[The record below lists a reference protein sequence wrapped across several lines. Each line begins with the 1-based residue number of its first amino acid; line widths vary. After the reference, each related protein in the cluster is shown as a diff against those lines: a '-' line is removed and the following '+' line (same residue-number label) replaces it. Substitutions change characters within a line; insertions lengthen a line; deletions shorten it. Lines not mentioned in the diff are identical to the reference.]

1 MKENLKIV
9 ISGGGTGGHIFPAI
23 AIADALKKRFPKADI
38 LFIGAKGRMEME
50 RVPKAGYPIE
60 GLWISGMTKDLK
72 SILLPLKL
80 TSSFNHAIAIL
91 KRFKPDVVIGVG
103 GFASGPTLMGANF
116 LNIPTVIQEQNSYPG
131 KTNRN
136 VGKKA
141 KAICVAYDHLDQWFP
156 AEKIHFTGNPLRANI
171 KLNGTREEAAEFFHL
186 NPEKPVALLVGGS
199 QGALGINKGISAQ
212 LAAFKDADLQLIWQT
227 GKTYISQATGEV
239 NALGLG
245 EQVKPSVFIDR
256 MDLAYGLADVVISRA
271 GAMSISELA
280 LVQKPVIFVPLPTA
294 AEDHQTKNAQQL
306 VDAEAAIMV
315 RNADTEKD
323 LVPTLM
329 RLANDPA
336 LREKLSTN
344 IGKFARPNAA
354 NDIVDVIINAI
365 SQPSNHI
372 SWNAKHSTESISNLK
387 SKNEN

>member
-1 MKENLKIV
+1 MKENLKVV

-23 AIADALKKRFPKADI
+23 AIADALKRRFPKADI

-60 GLWISGMTKDLK
+60 GLWISGFTKNL
-72 SILLPLKL
+72 SALSLPFKL
-80 TSSFNHAIAIL
+80 VSSLTKACRIL
-91 KRFKPDVVIGVG
+91 KRFQPDVVIGVG
-103 GFASGPTLMGANF
+103 GFASGPTLKAANW
-116 LNIPTVIQEQNSYPG
+116 LGIPTVIQEQNSYPG

-171 KLNGTREEAAEFFHL
+171 TLNGTREEAAAFFQL
-186 NPEKPVALLVGGS
+186 NPSKPVALLVGGS

-212 LAAFKDADLQLIWQT
+212 LAAFKDNDLQLIWQT
-227 GKTYISQATGEV
+227 GKTYITQAQEEV
-239 NALGLG
+239 KALGL
-245 EQVKPSVFIDR
+245 ENQVKPTVFIER
-256 MDLAYGLADVVISRA
+256 MDLAYGLADMVISRA

-306 VDAEAAIMV
+306 VDADAAIMV

-323 LVPTLM
+323 LIPTLF
-329 RLANDPA
+329 RLKDDHELQAKMSA
-336 LREKLSTN
+336 N

-354 NDIVDVIINAI
+354 DDIVDQIIKVI
-365 SQPSNHI
+365 S
-372 SWNAKHSTESISNLK
+372 
-387 SKNEN
+387 

>member
-1 MKENLKIV
+1 MKENLKVV

-23 AIADALKKRFPKADI
+23 AIADALKRRFPEADI
-38 LFIGAKGRMEME
+38 LFIGAQGRMEME

-60 GLWISGMTKDLK
+60 GLWISGFTKDL
-72 SILLPLKL
+72 SVLSLPFKL
-80 TSSFNHAIAIL
+80 ISSLTKARRIL
-91 KRFKPDVVIGVG
+91 KRFKPDVVVGVG
-103 GFASGPTLMGANF
+103 GFASGPTLKAANW
-116 LNIPTVIQEQNSYPG
+116 LGIPTVIQEQNSYPG

-171 KLNGTREEAAEFFHL
+171 VLNGTREEAAEFFNL
-186 NPEKPVALLVGGS
+186 DPTKPVALLVGGS

-212 LAAFKDADLQLIWQT
+212 LAAFKDNDLQLIWQT
-227 GKTYISQATGEV
+227 GKTYIGQAQAEV
-239 NALGLG
+239 KALGL
-245 EQVKPSVFIDR
+245 ENQVKPTVFIDR

-306 VDAEAAIMV
+306 VDAEAALMV
-315 RNADTEKD
+315 RNADAEKE
-323 LVPTLM
+323 LVP
-329 RLANDPA
+329 A
-336 LREKLSTN
+336 LFQLKDDLELQAKLSKN

-354 NDIVDVIINAI
+354 DDIVNQIISVIN
-365 SQPSNHI
+365 
-372 SWNAKHSTESISNLK
+372 
-387 SKNEN
+387 

>member
-1 MKENLKIV
+1 MKENLKVV

-23 AIADALKKRFPKADI
+23 AIADALKRRFPQADI

-60 GLWISGMTKDLK
+60 GLWISGFTKDFRSLT
-72 SILLPLKL
+72 LPLKL
-80 TSSFNHAIAIL
+80 ISSLTKAINIL
-91 KRFKPDVVIGVG
+91 KRFQPDVVIGVG
-103 GFASGPTLMGANF
+103 GFASGPTLKAANW
-116 LNIPTVIQEQNSYPG
+116 LGIPTVIQEQNSYPG

-136 VGKKA
+136 VGQKA
-141 KAICVAYDHLDQWFP
+141 KAICVAYNHLDQWFP

-171 KLNGTREEAAEFFHL
+171 KLNGTREEAAAYFNL
-186 NPEKPVALLVGGS
+186 DAEKPVALLVGGS

-212 LAAFKDADLQLIWQT
+212 IAAFKNNDLQLIWQT
-227 GKTYISQATGEV
+227 GKTYFDQAHAEV
-239 NALGLG
+239 KALGL
-245 EQVKPSVFIDR
+245 ESQVKPTVFIDR

-306 VDAEAAIMV
+306 VDAEAAIIV
-315 RNADTEKD
+315 RNADTEKE
-323 LVPTLM
+323 LVPTLFK
-329 RLANDPA
+329 LAQNKA
-336 LREKLSTN
+336 LQEKMSAN

-354 NDIVDVIINAI
+354 EDIVEQIIQAI
-365 SQPSNHI
+365 NT
-372 SWNAKHSTESISNLK
+372 KK
-387 SKNEN
+387 R

>member
-1 MKENLKIV
+1 MKENLKVV

-23 AIADALKKRFPKADI
+23 AIADALKRRFPKADI

-60 GLWISGMTKDLK
+60 GLWISGFTKNL
-72 SILLPLKL
+72 SALSLPFKL
-80 TSSFNHAIAIL
+80 VSSLTKACRIL
-91 KRFKPDVVIGVG
+91 KRFQPDVVIGVG
-103 GFASGPTLMGANF
+103 GFASGPTLKAANW
-116 LNIPTVIQEQNSYPG
+116 LGIPTVIQEQNSYPG

-171 KLNGTREEAAEFFHL
+171 TLNGTREEAAAFFQL
-186 NPEKPVALLVGGS
+186 NPSKPVALLVGGS

-212 LAAFKDADLQLIWQT
+212 LAAFKDNDLQLIWQT
-227 GKTYISQATGEV
+227 GKTYITQAQEEV
-239 NALGLG
+239 KALGL
-245 EQVKPSVFIDR
+245 ENQVKPTVFIER
-256 MDLAYGLADVVISRA
+256 MDLAYGLADMVISRA

-306 VDAEAAIMV
+306 VDADAAIMV

-323 LVPTLM
+323 LIPTLF
-329 RLANDPA
+329 RLKDDHELQAKMSA
-336 LREKLSTN
+336 N

-354 NDIVDVIINAI
+354 DDIVDQIINVI
-365 SQPSNHI
+365 S
-372 SWNAKHSTESISNLK
+372 
-387 SKNEN
+387 

>member
-1 MKENLKIV
+1 MKENLKVV

-23 AIADALKKRFPKADI
+23 AIADALKRRFPKADI

-60 GLWISGMTKDLK
+60 GLWISGFTKDL
-72 SILLPLKL
+72 SALSLPFKL
-80 TSSFNHAIAIL
+80 VSSLTKACRIL
-91 KRFKPDVVIGVG
+91 KRFQPDVVIGVG
-103 GFASGPTLMGANF
+103 GFASGPTLKAANW
-116 LNIPTVIQEQNSYPG
+116 LGIPTVIQEQNSYPG

-156 AEKIHFTGNPLRANI
+156 VEKIHFTGNPLRANI
-171 KLNGTREEAAEFFHL
+171 TLNGTREEAAAFFSL
-186 NPEKPVALLVGGS
+186 DATKPVALLVGGS

-212 LAAFKDADLQLIWQT
+212 LAAFKDNDLQLIWQT
-227 GKTYISQATGEV
+227 GKTYITQAQEEV
-239 NALGLG
+239 KALGL
-245 EQVKPSVFIDR
+245 ENQVKPTVFIER
-256 MDLAYGLADVVISRA
+256 MDLAYGLADMVISRA
-271 GAMSISELA
+271 GAMSISEMA

-306 VDAEAAIMV
+306 VDADAAIMV

-323 LVPTLM
+323 LIPTLF
-329 RLANDPA
+329 RLKDDHELQAKMSA
-336 LREKLSTN
+336 N

-354 NDIVDVIINAI
+354 NDIVDQIIKVI
-365 SQPSNHI
+365 S
-372 SWNAKHSTESISNLK
+372 
-387 SKNEN
+387 

>member
-1 MKENLKIV
+1 MKENLKVV

-23 AIADALKKRFPKADI
+23 AIADALKRRFPKADI

-50 RVPKAGYPIE
+50 RVPKAGYPIK
-60 GLWISGMTKDLK
+60 GLWISGFTKDIQSLSLPFK
-72 SILLPLKL
+72 LIDSI
-80 TSSFNHAIAIL
+80 NRAIAIL
-91 KRFKPDVVIGVG
+91 KRFKPDVVVGVG
-103 GFASGPTLMGANF
+103 GFASGPTPKAANWIG
-116 LNIPTVIQEQNSYPG
+116 IPTVIQEQNSYPG

-171 KLNGTREEAAEFFHL
+171 ALNGTREEAAAYFQL
-186 NPEKPVALLVGGS
+186 DPNKPVALLVGGS

-212 LAAFKDADLQLIWQT
+212 LAAFKDSDLQLIWQT
-227 GKTYISQATGEV
+227 GKTYITQAQDETKK
-239 NALGLG
+239 LGL
-245 EQVKPSVFIDR
+245 ENQVKPTVFIDR

-306 VDAEAAIMV
+306 VDAGAAIMV
-315 RNADTEKD
+315 KNAETEKELIPVLFNLKED
-323 LVPTLM
+323 KELQATLS
-329 RLANDPA
+329 
-336 LREKLSTN
+336 KN

-354 NDIVDVIINAI
+354 DDIVEQIIKAI
-365 SQPSNHI
+365 EP
-372 SWNAKHSTESISNLK
+372 
-387 SKNEN
+387 

>member
-1 MKENLKIV
+1 MKTNPRIV

-23 AIADALKKRFPKADI
+23 AIADALKRRFPEVDI

-60 GLWISGMTKDLK
+60 GLWISGLTKDIRSLT
-72 SILLPLKL
+72 LPLKI
-80 TSSFNHAIAIL
+80 THSFNHAIAVL
-91 KRFKPDVVIGVG
+91 KRFKPDVVVGVG

-116 LNIPTVIQEQNSYPG
+116 LHIPTVIQEQNSYPG

-141 KAICVAYDHLDQWFP
+141 RAICVAYDHMDQWFP

-171 KLNGTREEAAEFFHL
+171 TLNGTREEAAAFFHL
-186 NPEKPVALLVGGS
+186 DPTKPVALLVGGS

-212 LAAFKDADLQLIWQT
+212 LSAFKDSDLQLIWQT
-227 GKTYISQATGEV
+227 GKTYITQAQAEV
-239 NALGLG
+239 KALGLD
-245 EQVKPSVFIDR
+245 EKIKPTVFIDR

-306 VDAEAAIMV
+306 VEANAALLV
-315 RNADTEKD
+315 RNADTEAE
-323 LVPTLM
+323 LVPALLK
-329 RLANDPA
+329 LAAD
-336 LREKLSTN
+336 RQKQEEMSKN

-354 NDIVDVIINAI
+354 DDIVDQIIKFI
-365 SQPSNHI
+365 
-372 SWNAKHSTESISNLK
+372 E
-387 SKNEN
+387 

>member
-1 MKENLKIV
+1 MKENLKVV

-23 AIADALKKRFPKADI
+23 AIADALKRRFPKADI

-60 GLWISGMTKDLK
+60 GLWISGFTKDL
-72 SILLPLKL
+72 SALSLPFKL
-80 TSSFNHAIAIL
+80 VSSLTKACRIL
-91 KRFKPDVVIGVG
+91 KRFQPDVVIGVG
-103 GFASGPTLMGANF
+103 GFASGPTLKAANW
-116 LNIPTVIQEQNSYPG
+116 LGIPTVIQEQNSYPG

-156 AEKIHFTGNPLRANI
+156 VEKIHFTGNPLRANI
-171 KLNGTREEAAEFFHL
+171 TLNGTREEAAAFFSL
-186 NPEKPVALLVGGS
+186 DATKPVALLVGGS

-212 LAAFKDADLQLIWQT
+212 LAAFKDSDLQLIWQT
-227 GKTYISQATGEV
+227 GKTYITQAQEEV
-239 NALGLG
+239 KALGL
-245 EQVKPSVFIDR
+245 ENQVKPTVFIER
-256 MDLAYGLADVVISRA
+256 MDLAYGLADMVISRA

-306 VDAEAAIMV
+306 VDADAAIMV

-323 LVPTLM
+323 LIPTLF
-329 RLANDPA
+329 RLKDDHELQAKMSA
-336 LREKLSTN
+336 N

-354 NDIVDVIINAI
+354 DDIVDQIIKVI
-365 SQPSNHI
+365 S
-372 SWNAKHSTESISNLK
+372 
-387 SKNEN
+387 

>member
-1 MKENLKIV
+1 MNENLKVV

-23 AIADALKKRFPKADI
+23 AIADALKRRFPKADI

-60 GLWISGMTKDLK
+60 GLWISGFTKEIKAL
-72 SILLPLKL
+72 LLPLKL
-80 TSSFNHAIAIL
+80 TSSINHAITIL

-103 GFASGPTLMGANF
+103 GFASGPTLMAANF
-116 LNIPTVIQEQNSYPG
+116 LRIPTVIQEQNSYPG

-156 AEKIHFTGNPLRANI
+156 AEKIYFTGNPLRANI
-171 KLNGTREEAAEFFHL
+171 TLNGTREEAAEYFHL
-186 NPEKPVALLVGGS
+186 DPTKPVALLVGGS

-212 LAAFKDADLQLIWQT
+212 LAAFKDNNLQLIWQT
-227 GKTYISQATGEV
+227 GKFYFEQAQQEV
-239 NALGLG
+239 KSLELEN
-245 EQVKPSVFIDR
+245 QVKPTVFIDR
-256 MDLAYGLADVVISRA
+256 MDLAYGLANVVISRA

-315 RNADTEKD
+315 RNADTEKE
-323 LVPTLM
+323 LI
-329 RLANDPA
+329 PA
-336 LREKLSTN
+336 LFKLSVDKEWKDKLSTN

-354 NDIVDVIINAI
+354 DDIVNVIIKAI
-365 SQPSNHI
+365 S
-372 SWNAKHSTESISNLK
+372 
-387 SKNEN
+387 

>member
-1 MKENLKIV
+1 MKENLKVV

-23 AIADALKKRFPKADI
+23 AIADALKRRFPEADI

-60 GLWISGMTKDLK
+60 GLWISGFTKDLK
-72 SILLPLKL
+72 SLSLPFKL
-80 TSSFNHAIAIL
+80 ISSLSKARRIL
-91 KRFKPDVVIGVG
+91 KRFQPDVVVGVG
-103 GFASGPTLMGANF
+103 GFASGPTLKAANW
-116 LNIPTVIQEQNSYPG
+116 LGIPTVIQEQNSYPG

-171 KLNGTREEAAEFFHL
+171 ALNGTREEAAKYFNL
-186 NPEKPVALLVGGS
+186 NPTKPVALLVGGS

-212 LAAFKDADLQLIWQT
+212 LAAFKDSDLQLIWQT
-227 GKTYISQATGEV
+227 GKFYLEQAQHEV
-239 NALGLG
+239 KALGL
-245 EQVKPSVFIDR
+245 EDQVKPTVFIDR

-306 VDAEAAIMV
+306 VDAEAALMV
-315 RNADTEKD
+315 RNADTEKE
-323 LVPTLM
+323 LIPTLF
-329 RLANDPA
+329 RLKDDHELQA
-336 LREKLSTN
+336 KLSTN

-354 NDIVDVIINAI
+354 DDIVDQIIKAI
-365 SQPSNHI
+365 E
-372 SWNAKHSTESISNLK
+372 A
-387 SKNEN
+387 

>member
-1 MKENLKIV
+1 MKENLKVV

-23 AIADALKKRFPKADI
+23 AIADALKRRFPKADI

-60 GLWISGMTKDLK
+60 GLWISGFTKDL
-72 SILLPLKL
+72 SALSLPFKL
-80 TSSFNHAIAIL
+80 VSSLTKACRIL
-91 KRFKPDVVIGVG
+91 KRFQPDVVIGVG
-103 GFASGPTLMGANF
+103 GFASGPTLKAANW
-116 LNIPTVIQEQNSYPG
+116 LGIPTVIQEQNSYPG

-171 KLNGTREEAAEFFHL
+171 TLNGTHEEAAAFFQL
-186 NPEKPVALLVGGS
+186 DPNKPVALLVGGS

-212 LAAFKDADLQLIWQT
+212 LAAFKDSDLQLIWQT
-227 GKTYISQATGEV
+227 GKTYITQAQEEV
-239 NALGLG
+239 KALGL
-245 EQVKPSVFIDR
+245 ENQVKPTVFIER
-256 MDLAYGLADVVISRA
+256 MDLAYGLADMVISRA

-306 VDAEAAIMV
+306 VDADAAIMV

-323 LVPTLM
+323 LIPTLF
-329 RLANDPA
+329 RLKDDHELQAKMSA
-336 LREKLSTN
+336 N

-354 NDIVDVIINAI
+354 DDIVDQIIKAI
-365 SQPSNHI
+365 N
-372 SWNAKHSTESISNLK
+372 
-387 SKNEN
+387 

>member
-1 MKENLKIV
+1 MKENLKVV

-23 AIADALKKRFPKADI
+23 AIADALKRRFPEADI

-60 GLWISGMTKDLK
+60 GLWISGMTKDFK
-72 SILLPLKL
+72 SLLLPVKL
-80 TSSFNHAIAIL
+80 TCSVNHAIAVL

-103 GFASGPTLMGANF
+103 GFASGPTLMGANY
-116 LNIPTVIQEQNSYPG
+116 LRIPTVIQEQNSYPG

-171 KLNGTREEAAEFFHL
+171 TLNGTREEAAEFFHL
-186 NPEKPVALLVGGS
+186 DPSKPVALLVGGS

-212 LAAFKDADLQLIWQT
+212 LAAFKDSDLQLIWQT
-227 GKTYISQATGEV
+227 GKTYIAQAQAEV
-239 NALGLG
+239 KSLELDDK
-245 EQVKPSVFIDR
+245 VKPTVFIDR

-315 RNADTEKD
+315 RNAETENELVPALFKLAADKD
-323 LVPTLM
+323 LQAKM
-329 RLANDPA
+329 SA
-336 LREKLSTN
+336 N

-354 NDIVDVIINAI
+354 DDIVEVIIKAI
-365 SQPSNHI
+365 S
-372 SWNAKHSTESISNLK
+372 
-387 SKNEN
+387 

>member
-1 MKENLKIV
+1 MKENLKVV

-23 AIADALKKRFPKADI
+23 AIADALKRRFPEADI

-50 RVPKAGYPIE
+50 RVPKAGYRIE
-60 GLWISGMTKDLK
+60 GLWISGMTRDIK
-72 SILLPLKL
+72 SLLLPLKL
-80 TSSFNHAIAIL
+80 TSSINHAIAIL

-103 GFASGPTLMGANF
+103 GFASGPTLMAANY
-116 LNIPTVIQEQNSYPG
+116 LRIPTVIQEQNSYPG

-141 KAICVAYDHLDQWFP
+141 RAICVAYDHLDQWFP

-171 KLNGTREEAAEFFHL
+171 TLNGTREEAAEFFNL
-186 NPEKPVALLVGGS
+186 DPTKPVALLVGGS

-212 LAAFKDADLQLIWQT
+212 LAAFKDNDLQLIWQT
-227 GKTYISQATGEV
+227 GKTYICQAQAEV
-239 NALGLG
+239 KALGL
-245 EQVKPSVFIDR
+245 ENQVKPTVFIDR

-306 VDAEAAIMV
+306 VDAEAALMV
-315 RNADTEKD
+315 RNADAEKE
-323 LVPTLM
+323 LVPALF
-329 RLANDPA
+329 RLKDDHELQA
-336 LREKLSTN
+336 KLSKN

-354 NDIVDVIINAI
+354 DDIVNQIVSVIN
-365 SQPSNHI
+365 
-372 SWNAKHSTESISNLK
+372 
-387 SKNEN
+387 

>member
-1 MKENLKIV
+1 MEKRYL

-23 AIADALKKRFPKADI
+23 AIADALKRRFPEADI

-60 GLWISGMTKDLK
+60 GLWISGMTKDIK
-72 SILLPLKL
+72 SLLLPLKL
-80 TSSFNHAIAIL
+80 TSSINHAIAIL

-103 GFASGPTLMGANF
+103 GFASGPTLMGANY
-116 LNIPTVIQEQNSYPG
+116 LGIPTVIQEQNSYPG

-171 KLNGTREEAAEFFHL
+171 TLNGTREEAAAFFHL
-186 NPEKPVALLVGGS
+186 DPTQPVALLVGGS

-212 LAAFKDADLQLIWQT
+212 LKAFCDSDLQLIWQT
-227 GKTYISQATGEV
+227 GKTYIDQANKEV
-239 NALGLG
+239 KALGL
-245 EQVKPSVFIDR
+245 EDRVKPTVFIER

-280 LVQKPVIFVPLPTA
+280 LVQRPVIFVPLPTA

-306 VDAEAAIMV
+306 VDAEAALMV
-315 RNADTEKD
+315 RNADAEQE
-323 LVPTLM
+323 LVPALM
-329 RLANDPA
+329 RLASDKA
-336 LREKLSTN
+336 LQTKLSEN

-354 NDIVDVIINAI
+354 DDIVDQIINAI
-365 SQPSNHI
+365 NPEG
-372 SWNAKHSTESISNLK
+372 TP
-387 SKNEN
+387 

>member
-1 MKENLKIV
+1 M

-23 AIADALKKRFPKADI
+23 AIADALKRRFPEADI

-60 GLWISGMTKDLK
+60 GLWISGFTKDL
-72 SILLPLKL
+72 SVISLPFKL
-80 TSSFNHAIAIL
+80 VSSLSKARRIL
-91 KRFKPDVVIGVG
+91 KRFKPDAVVGVG
-103 GFASGPTLMGANF
+103 GFASGPTLKAANW
-116 LNIPTVIQEQNSYPG
+116 LGIPTVIQEQNSYPG

-136 VGKKA
+136 VGPKA

-171 KLNGTREEAAEFFHL
+171 ALNGTREEAAEFFHL
-186 NPEKPVALLVGGS
+186 DPTKPVALLVGGS

-212 LAAFKDADLQLIWQT
+212 LAAFKDSDLQLIWQT
-227 GKTYISQATGEV
+227 GKTYITQAQDEV
-239 NALGLG
+239 KALGL
-245 EQVKPSVFIDR
+245 EDRVKPTVFIDR

-306 VDAEAAIMV
+306 VDAEAALMV
-315 RNADTEKD
+315 RNANAEKE
-323 LVPTLM
+323 LVP
-329 RLANDPA
+329 A
-336 LREKLSTN
+336 LFKLKDDKALQAKLSEN

-354 NDIVDVIINAI
+354 DDIVDQIIKAI
-365 SQPSNHI
+365 
-372 SWNAKHSTESISNLK
+372 ES
-387 SKNEN
+387 

>member
-1 MKENLKIV
+1 MKENLKVV

-23 AIADALKKRFPKADI
+23 AIADALKRRFPEADI
-38 LFIGAKGRMEME
+38 LFIGAQGRMEME

-60 GLWISGMTKDLK
+60 GLWISGFTKDL
-72 SILLPLKL
+72 SVLSLPFKL
-80 TSSFNHAIAIL
+80 ISSLTKARRIL
-91 KRFKPDVVIGVG
+91 KRFKPDVVVGVG
-103 GFASGPTLMGANF
+103 GFASGPTLKAANW
-116 LNIPTVIQEQNSYPG
+116 LGIPTVIQEQNSYPG

-171 KLNGTREEAAEFFHL
+171 ALNGTREEAAKFFNL
-186 NPEKPVALLVGGS
+186 DPTKPVALLVGGS

-212 LAAFKDADLQLIWQT
+212 LAAFKDNDLQLIWQT
-227 GKTYISQATGEV
+227 GKAYIGQAQAEV
-239 NALGLG
+239 KALGI
-245 EQVKPSVFIDR
+245 ESQVKPTVFIDR

-306 VDAEAAIMV
+306 VDAEAALMV
-315 RNADTEKD
+315 RNADAEKE
-323 LVPTLM
+323 LVPALF
-329 RLANDPA
+329 RLKEDYVLQA
-336 LREKLSTN
+336 KLSKN

-354 NDIVDVIINAI
+354 DDIVDQIVSVI
-365 SQPSNHI
+365 
-372 SWNAKHSTESISNLK
+372 
-387 SKNEN
+387 

>member
-1 MKENLKIV
+1 M

-23 AIADALKKRFPKADI
+23 AIADALKRRFPKADI
-38 LFIGAKGRMEME
+38 LFIGAQGRMEME

-60 GLWISGMTKDLK
+60 GLWISGFTKEFK
-72 SILLPLKL
+72 SLLLPFKL
-80 TSSFNHAIAIL
+80 VSSLTKACRIL
-91 KRFKPDVVIGVG
+91 KRFQPDAVIGVG
-103 GFASGPTLMGANF
+103 GFASGPTLKAANW
-116 LNIPTVIQEQNSYPG
+116 LGIPTVIQEQNSYPG

-171 KLNGTREEAAEFFHL
+171 ALNGTREEAAAFFGL
-186 NPEKPVALLVGGS
+186 DPNKPVALLVGGS
-199 QGALGINKGISAQ
+199 QGAFGINKGISAQ
-212 LAAFKDADLQLIWQT
+212 LAAFKDSDLQLIWQT
-227 GKTYISQATGEV
+227 GKTYITQAQEEV
-239 NALGLG
+239 KALGL
-245 EQVKPSVFIDR
+245 ESQVKPTVFIER
-256 MDLAYGLADVVISRA
+256 MDLAYGLADMVISRA

-306 VDAEAAIMV
+306 VNAEAAIMV

-323 LVPTLM
+323 LVPTLF
-329 RLANDPA
+329 RLKDDHELQA
-336 LREKLSTN
+336 KMSTN

-354 NDIVDVIINAI
+354 DDIVNQIIKTI
-365 SQPSNHI
+365 
-372 SWNAKHSTESISNLK
+372 E
-387 SKNEN
+387 

>member
-1 MKENLKIV
+1 MKENLKVV

-23 AIADALKKRFPKADI
+23 AIADALKRRFPKADI

-60 GLWISGMTKDLK
+60 GLWISGFTKDL
-72 SILLPLKL
+72 SALSLPFKL
-80 TSSFNHAIAIL
+80 VSSLTKACSIL
-91 KRFKPDVVIGVG
+91 KRFQPDVVIGVG
-103 GFASGPTLMGANF
+103 GFASGPTLKAANW
-116 LNIPTVIQEQNSYPG
+116 LGIPTVIQEQNSYPG

-136 VGKKA
+136 GGKKA

-171 KLNGTREEAAEFFHL
+171 TLNGTREEAAAFFQL
-186 NPEKPVALLVGGS
+186 DPNKPVALLIGGS

-212 LAAFKDADLQLIWQT
+212 LAAFKDNDLQLIWQT
-227 GKTYISQATGEV
+227 GKTYITQAQEEV
-239 NALGLG
+239 KALGL
-245 EQVKPSVFIDR
+245 ENQVKPTVFIER
-256 MDLAYGLADVVISRA
+256 MDLAYGLADMVISRA

-323 LVPTLM
+323 LIPTLF
-329 RLANDPA
+329 RLKDDHELQAKMSA
-336 LREKLSTN
+336 N

-354 NDIVDVIINAI
+354 DNIVDQIINVI
-365 SQPSNHI
+365 S
-372 SWNAKHSTESISNLK
+372 
-387 SKNEN
+387 

>member
-1 MKENLKIV
+1 MKENLKVV

-23 AIADALKKRFPKADI
+23 AIADALKRRFPEADI
-38 LFIGAKGRMEME
+38 LFIGAQGRMEME

-60 GLWISGMTKDLK
+60 GLWISGFTKDL
-72 SILLPLKL
+72 SVLSLPFKL
-80 TSSFNHAIAIL
+80 ISSLTKARRIL
-91 KRFKPDVVIGVG
+91 KRFKPDVVVGVG
-103 GFASGPTLMGANF
+103 GFASGPTLKAANW
-116 LNIPTVIQEQNSYPG
+116 LGIPTVIQEQNSYPG

-171 KLNGTREEAAEFFHL
+171 ALNGTREEAAEFFNL
-186 NPEKPVALLVGGS
+186 DPTKPVALLVGGS

-212 LAAFKDADLQLIWQT
+212 LTAFKDNDLQLIWQT
-227 GKTYISQATGEV
+227 GKTYIGQAEAEV
-239 NALGLG
+239 KALGL
-245 EQVKPSVFIDR
+245 ESQVKPTVFIDR

-306 VDAEAAIMV
+306 VDAEAALMV
-315 RNADTEKD
+315 RNADAEKE
-323 LVPTLM
+323 LVPALF
-329 RLANDPA
+329 RLKEDSVLQA
-336 LREKLSTN
+336 KLSKN

-354 NDIVDVIINAI
+354 DDIVNQIISVIN
-365 SQPSNHI
+365 
-372 SWNAKHSTESISNLK
+372 
-387 SKNEN
+387 

>member
-1 MKENLKIV
+1 MKENLKVV

-23 AIADALKKRFPKADI
+23 AIADALKRRFPKADI

-60 GLWISGMTKDLK
+60 GLWISGFTKDL
-72 SILLPLKL
+72 SALSLPFKL
-80 TSSFNHAIAIL
+80 VSSLTKACRIL
-91 KRFKPDVVIGVG
+91 KRFQPDVVIGVG
-103 GFASGPTLMGANF
+103 GFASGPTLKAANW
-116 LNIPTVIQEQNSYPG
+116 LGIPTVIQEQNSYPG

-171 KLNGTREEAAEFFHL
+171 TLNGTREEAAAFFSL
-186 NPEKPVALLVGGS
+186 DATKPVALLVGGS

-212 LAAFKDADLQLIWQT
+212 LAAFKDSDLQLIWQT
-227 GKTYISQATGEV
+227 GKTYITQAQEEV
-239 NALGLG
+239 KALGL
-245 EQVKPSVFIDR
+245 ENQVKPTVFIER
-256 MDLAYGLADVVISRA
+256 MDLAYGLADMVISRA

-323 LVPTLM
+323 LIPTLF
-329 RLANDPA
+329 RLKDDHELQAKMSA
-336 LREKLSTN
+336 N

-354 NDIVDVIINAI
+354 DDIVDQIIKVI
-365 SQPSNHI
+365 S
-372 SWNAKHSTESISNLK
+372 
-387 SKNEN
+387 